1 MTSEIVFMN
10 KKAIVMAAD
19 SVVTFPDHHT
29 YEGVDKLF
37 KLTNDPPMGIMIF
50 GSAYFGD
57 VPLETLISNYSKRT
71 NFNIINDILLIKE
84 DFINYLAKNTTI
96 STESKFVD
104 ENFEI
109 FENKIFN
116 LFNDFS
122 KEEIHYYLNEYKNEE
137 ICSFLEKELYDYKF
151 DKIIKEF
158 NLSKCLNLL
167 KKCFSLDLLGFSS
180 GIVISG
186 FNEKDNFP
194 SIVSFNLFFNDNGKV
209 IFKNNFQKLNN
220 SNGSVFPFA
229 ETDVIDTFFSGFNYY
244 IKNNILSYYEDSNM
258 RLLNN
263 IENMIKLNK
272 NIKNEDLMDIIDC
285 LYRIKDFNEMVN
297 DLDNFLNEIKFLSY
311 VPILNSIERLSKFE
325 LANIAELLIRMT
337 AISRKI
343 NMDLESVGG
352 DIDVAIISKG
362 DGFVWVNNK
371 SNFN

>member
-50 GSAYFGD
+50 GSAYFED

-71 NFNIINDILLIKE
+71 NFNIINNILVIKE

-122 KEEIHYYLNEYKNEE
+122 KEEIYYYLNEYKNEE

-151 DKIIKEF
+151 DKIIKDF

-167 KKCFSLDLLGFSS
+167 KKCFSLDLLEFSS

-258 RLLNN
+258 RLLKN
-263 IENMIKLNK
+263 IENVIKLNK
-272 NIKNEDLMDIIDC
+272 NIKNED
-285 LYRIKDFNEMVN
+285 FNDKGVVN
-297 DLDNFLNEIKFLSY
+297 LDNFLNEIKFLSY
-311 VPILNSIERLSKFE
+311 VPLLNSIERLSKFE
-325 LANIAELLIRMT
+325 LASIAELLVRMT

-362 DGFVWVNNK
+362 DGFVWVDNK
-371 SNFN
+371 SDFN